1 MARDRQLARHGGSG
15 GGGIV
20 IERTRGFTL
29 LETLVVLAIAGI
41 LAAIAYPSYAR
52 HLVKARRVEAQ
63 LALVE
68 AMQRQEQYRA
78 QHHTYVAFSSS
89 STDEE
94 GKDFRWWLGAR
105 PETSAYEL
113 DGYACEG
120 EDISAC
126 VELRARPGTANVDAG
141 FSDLDCGILTLDST
155 GAQTASGAGERCW
168 P

>member
-1 MARDRQLARHGGSG
+1 MH
-15 GGGIV
+15 
-20 IERTRGFTL
+20 GFTL
-29 LETLVVLAIAGI
+29 LETLVVLAIVGI
-41 LAAIAYPSYAR
+41 LAAIAYPGYAR

-78 QHHTYVAFSSS
+78 RHHTYLAFSSS

-94 GKDFRWWLGAR
+94 GAGFRWWIGAR

-120 EDISAC
+120 EDIGEC
-126 VELRARPGTANVDAG
+126 IELRARPGTANVDAG
-141 FSDLDCGILTLDST
+141 FSDPDCGTLTFDSR
-155 GAQTASGAGERCW
+155 GAQAASGAGARCW